1 MNFLLNFLL
10 NFFYD
15 YIEVLFKIVLCSI
28 LTGIIGYNREK
39 NGMTVGIRTHI
50 LVGLS
55 AVTVQIMSLTYLS
68 TVGDGGESSLRAAS
82 SFTQA
87 VGFIGAGAI
96 MKDNRSIKGLTT
108 AASIFFVA
116 CIGLSVGLGVYVPA
130 ILITLFAYLFLIDAF
145 KLKKLVS
152 NVKSSQVTLSVD
164 LAGSYNDH
172 ASDITRVFDNM
183 DVDIDYIEVISISVE
198 KSKILIRLN
207 INDEITMNDILSSL
221 VHVKAILKTEIVNR
235 K

>member
-1 MNFLLNFLL
+1 MNFLVDFFVSYKEVFL
-10 NFFYD
+10 
-15 YIEVLFKIVLCSI
+15 KIFLCAI
-28 LTGIIGYNREK
+28 LTGAIGYNREK

-68 TVGDGGESSLRAAS
+68 SFGDGGESSLRVAS

-116 CIGLSVGLGVYVPA
+116 CIGLSVGLGVYIPA
-130 ILITLFAYLFLIDAF
+130 ILITIFAYLFLIDAF

-152 NVKSSQVTLSVD
+152 NVKANQITLSVD
-164 LAGSYNDH
+164 MAGSYSDT
-172 ASDITRVFDNM
+172 ASEIKRIFDSM
-183 DVDIDYIEVISISVE
+183 DVEIHCIEVIAVSLE
-198 KSKILIRLN
+198 KSKALIKLN
-207 INDEITMNDILSSL
+207 LNDEITMNDILSAL
-221 VHVKAILKTEIVNR
+221 INVKAILKTEIVN
-235 K
+235 KK

>member
-1 MNFLLNFLL
+1 MNFLL
-10 NFFYD
+10 NFFYE
-15 YIEVLFKIVLCSI
+15 YLEVLFKIILCSI

-55 AVTVQIMSLTYLS
+55 AVTVQVMSISYLAS
-68 TVGDGGESSLRAAS
+68 TGNIGESSLRVAS

-96 MKDNRSIKGLTT
+96 IKDNRNIKGLTT

-116 CIGLSVGLGVYVPA
+116 CIGLSVGLGVYIPA
-130 ILITLFAYLFLIDAF
+130 ILITFFAYLFLIDAF
-145 KLKKLVS
+145 KLKKLVL
-152 NVKSSQVTLSVD
+152 NIKSSQVTLSVD
-164 LAGSYNDH
+164 LAGSYSDH
-172 ASDITRVFDNM
+172 AQDINRVFDNM
-183 DVDIDYIEVISISVE
+183 EVDIDYIEVISISVE

-207 INDEITMNDILSSL
+207 VNDEVTTNDILSSL
-221 VHVKAILKTEIVNR
+221 VHVKSILKTEVVN
-235 K
+235 KK

>member
-1 MNFLLNFLL
+1 MNIILNL
-10 NFFYD
+10 FYE
-15 YIEVLFKIVLCSI
+15 YAEVLFKIIVCSI

-55 AVTVQIMSLTYLS
+55 AVTVQIMSINYLS
-68 TVGDGGESSLRAAS
+68 AMGDSAESSLRVAS

-96 MKDNRSIKGLTT
+96 MKDNRTIKGLTT

-116 CIGLSVGLGVYVPA
+116 CIGLSVGLGVYAPA
-130 ILITLFAYLFLIDAF
+130 ILITFFAYLFLIDAF
-145 KLKKLVS
+145 RLKKFVS
-152 NVKSSQVTLSVD
+152 NIKSSQVTLSVE
-164 LAGSYNDH
+164 LMGSYNEH

-183 DVDIDYIEVISISVE
+183 DVDIDYIEVISISVD
-198 KSKILIRLN
+198 KSKIFIRLN
-207 INDEITMNDILSSL
+207 INDEVTMNDILSTL
-221 VHVKAILKTEIVNR
+221 MHVKSVLKTEVIN
-235 K
+235 KK